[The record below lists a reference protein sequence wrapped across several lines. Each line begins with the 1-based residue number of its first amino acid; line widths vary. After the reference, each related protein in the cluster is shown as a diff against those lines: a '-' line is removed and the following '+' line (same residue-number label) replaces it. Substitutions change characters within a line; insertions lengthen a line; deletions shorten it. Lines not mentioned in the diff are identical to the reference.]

1 MKNAFL
7 VLFSLAVI
15 GYSGYF
21 IYQNSLAPC
30 ERVLEYSVGQFDTQ
44 FGLKQE
50 DFKKYITDA
59 EAVWEKEV
67 GRELFKYKMGAKFK
81 VNLIYD
87 NRQVLTEAKRKEEF
101 GLTKSEDVLEEW
113 DNKLYS
119 LDSEYKRLTS
129 LHEQEVASLE
139 RDQKEHNREVE
150 FWNKK
155 GGAGE
160 TVFNKLESERV
171 SLNIRV
177 ENINKNAILLNNMA
191 TELNRLIK
199 NRNSA
204 ANDYNRIVKSYNEKY
219 GHGLEFDQGEYT
231 TKGEINIYQFD
242 SKASLLMVLAHEFG
256 HALGMDHVG
265 GSSSIM
271 NSIASDARD
280 SLALSLEDKTE
291 LNKVCKK

>member
-119 LDSEYKRLTS
+119 LLSHSSKTSSLLVSPNSSFLFASVSTCLLSYMRLT
-129 LHEQEVASLE
+129 
-139 RDQKEHNREVE
+139 
-150 FWNKK
+150 
-155 GGAGE
+155 
-160 TVFNKLESERV
+160 
-171 SLNIRV
+171 LNL
-177 ENINKNAILLNNMA
+177 APILYLNNSLPTSFSQTA
-191 TELNRLIK
+191 SASVIYFLKSSCFKPNCVSNCPTEYSKTLSQGAR
-199 NRNSA
+199 
-204 ANDYNRIVKSYNEKY
+204 
-219 GHGLEFDQGEYT
+219 EF
-231 TKGEINIYQFD
+231 
-242 SKASLLMVLAHEFG
+242 
-256 HALGMDHVG
+256 
-265 GSSSIM
+265 
-271 NSIASDARD
+271 
-280 SLALSLEDKTE
+280 
-291 LNKVCKK
+291 